1 MRDLTQ
7 IENETKFLKF
17 MTAVAAR
24 TGNLLNLSSLANE
37 VGVSTPTAERWLSV
51 LQASNIIY
59 LLQPYY
65 NNITKRALKTPKL
78 YFLDTGLAAYL
89 TQWNTPEVLESG
101 AMAGAFFET
110 FVIAEILKS
119 YFNQGDSNPPLYF
132 YRDKEKNEI
141 DLLISQNGILY
152 PLEIKKHADP
162 TKRDIA
168 GFSVL
173 EKIGGTI
180 KRGKGGVICMYDRL
194 IALNDQNKVIPINYL

>member
-194 IALNDQNKVIPINYL
+194 IALNDQDKVIPINYL

>member
-1 MRDLTQ
+1 
-7 IENETKFLKF
+7 